1 MADRRKNKTARVLN
15 LIAQPGE
22 KPEGAEPSQPQPA
35 APVHEEQAAA
45 QPAADT
51 SAADTPAAGEEQAAS
66 PEAAAPAPAAEKVQ
80 AESPAEDTP
89 PLAAPPVKKAHSK
102 AKATHVTP
110 EEQAEPVEQ
119 PPAAREQQPLPPV
132 PQPTVPIVQ
141 TAREKEHALSEEIRS
156 GLELALEQAL
166 EAEEKTTEHDAAGH
180 AAVEQVPQTESAPAE
195 PVQAEPSAAAAP
207 AQAEP
212 PAVAAAPAQ
221 AEPPAVAAAPAPAA
235 SPAVEESEAADKHA
249 GIRMPEP
256 QVPQEQVV
264 VPHGERDVKYVN
276 VLQELVEETAPY
288 YIAQMMRCNCPRCVA
303 DMKALALT
311 SLPSKYVVLNPVQK
325 NAYMSIY
332 AARYDKDLSV
342 QMMRACVMVNDNPHH

>member
-89 PLAAPPVKKAHSK
+89 PPAAPPVKKAHSK
-102 AKATHVTP
+102 AKATQVTP

-119 PPAAREQQPLPPV
+119 PLAAREQQPLPPV

-180 AAVEQVPQTESAPAE
+180 DAVEQVPQTESAPAE
-195 PVQAEPSAAAAP
+195 PVQAEPSA
-207 AQAEP
+207 
-212 PAVAAAPAQ
+212 AAAPAQ

-256 QVPQEQVV
+256 QAPQEQVV